1 MSLSILPYQ
10 TFEKIYARSGRPL
23 VVRNATKNWRAM
35 EEFSFNFFS
44 NLYKNLSSPV
54 LTGEEGCQFFAWD
67 FSEFRNLG
75 EVFAM
80 DADRAEMKGNYTPW
94 YVGWSNCDQE
104 SEAELAQYFSLPT
117 FFHPATIFGTK
128 TWFFIGTP
136 GYGAPSHID
145 QVALP
150 SWQAQVAGE
159 DME

>member
-1 MSLSILPYQ
+1 MSDLPYQ

-44 NLYKNLSSPV
+44 TLYKNLSSPV

-80 DADRAEMKGNYTPW
+80 DAARAEMKGNYTPW
-94 YVGWSNCDQE
+94 YVGWSNCDQA
-104 SEAELAQYFSLPT
+104 SEAELAHYFSLPT
-117 FFHPATIFGTK
+117 FFHP
-128 TWFFIGTP
+128 
-136 GYGAPSHID
+136 
-145 QVALP
+145 
-150 SWQAQVAGE
+150 
-159 DME
+159 